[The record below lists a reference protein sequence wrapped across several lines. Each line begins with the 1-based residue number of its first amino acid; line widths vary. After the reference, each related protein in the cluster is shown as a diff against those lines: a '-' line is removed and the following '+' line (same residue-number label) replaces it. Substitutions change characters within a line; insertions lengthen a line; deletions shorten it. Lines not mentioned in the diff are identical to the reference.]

1 MFGQDWEKAEATIVD
16 RVAKFTGDGSVATYT
31 YAADVRLAS
40 GEVFRAT
47 VREPTIATDF
57 WAPSIRDVVSVL
69 VGSKDR
75 KVKFDKDDKRLSVKA
90 YEAARKSSFEASQQQ
105 PAGTPATP
113 QGLPTSSPEIP
124 AAVAK
129 KLAELGIA
137 GGTPMQVVSG
147 DSAQAQAILAAF
159 TQAGAP
165 AAPNAE
171 ARLAQLKGLHDRGL
185 LTNDEYAEQ
194 RQRILDQI

>member
-1 MFGQDWEKAEATIVD
+1 
-16 RVAKFTGDGSVATYT
+16 
-31 YAADVRLAS
+31 
-40 GEVFRAT
+40 
-47 VREPTIATDF
+47 
-57 WAPSIRDVVSVL
+57 VL

-75 KVKFDKDDKRLSVKA
+75 KVKFDKDDERLSVKA
-90 YEAARKSSFEASQQQ
+90 REAARKSAFNNSLQQ
-105 PAGTPATP
+105 PAGSANP
-113 QGLPTSSPEIP
+113 PTVSPDIP
-124 AAVAK
+124 DAVAK

-165 AAPNAE
+165 AAPTAE